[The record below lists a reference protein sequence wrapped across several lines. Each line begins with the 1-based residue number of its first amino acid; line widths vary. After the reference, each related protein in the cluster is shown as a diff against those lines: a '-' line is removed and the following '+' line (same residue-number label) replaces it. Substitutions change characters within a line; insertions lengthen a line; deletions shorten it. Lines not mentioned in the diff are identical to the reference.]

1 MENEGNKKERGN
13 CQDYWLTSTDNSKT
27 LLLKIAVTKVI
38 KQRNCDTAPLEAS
51 PLLTS

>member
-27 LLLKIAVTKVI
+27 LLLKTAVTKVI
-38 KQRNCDTAPLEAS
+38 KHKEIVILPH
-51 PLLTS
+51 